1 MKVDFK
7 QGAKAEKRSGFSLCY
22 VAPVMQFS
30 YNTILKGNVHYTVC
44 KNSVSECQFGCVILK
59 MVGPKMQDFCP
70 RIMVRQKVPK
80 LYFQSPFSMS
90 KIDRFFSKKFI

>member
-30 YNTILKGNVHYTVC
+30 YSTILKGNVHYTVC

-59 MVGPKMQDFCP
+59 MVGPKLHDSGTSVDKPLGQCVGLP
-70 RIMVRQKVPK
+70 NYGV
-80 LYFQSPFSMS
+80 
-90 KIDRFFSKKFI
+90 FFTILLA